1 MKVCV
6 IGAGPSGLTT
16 IKQLRDEGHDVTCF
30 EKDDGIGGI
39 WYRHDADQDQV
50 KAYDSLILTISM
62 KLMCFSDFMVEGERR
77 FATHQ
82 GYLQYLIA
90 YADKYGLCQYIR
102 FSSMVTQLR
111 KVGNEEWRITVVSS
125 GSVTEHVFEAVAVCS
140 GPFRTPELNIPG
152 RERFAGQVLHS
163 SCYRDNRAFS
173 GKRVLVV
180 GLAESGADILREISE
195 VASECTLSLRSR
207 SFLVP
212 RLFNGK
218 YSTDMFT
225 LRAHHYEMW
234 VRSTKIP
241 FRLKAI
247 FGEGFFSRAVFL
259 GAARL
264 YGAMTLASNMLSGLF
279 GNQAGRPKPGELNN
293 LGQPL
298 YPLKADLFTEDT
310 QENLDLI
317 NEWNRKSHKYEGN
330 YSQRVIFCKNV
341 SFVPN
346 IRNGKIKIRDAEIID
361 IQGSRVHFKDG
372 TTQEADA
379 LVLCTGFKNDFTL
392 LGDIRIKDNNVRT
405 LYKHSIHPEHGGR
418 LALMGFVRPFSGG
431 IPLCAEMQARYF
443 ALLCS
448 NKLRLP
454 ADLHRAIEAEK
465 SWEESWTA
473 LSPRHFEAVPS
484 QIFFLDALAK
494 EIGCLP
500 ELAELLRQPEL
511 LTRLW
516 FYAFNQ
522 SCYRLRGAHNLHDS
536 ALQELMKEELPGR
549 YNPVILLFSLLSLL
563 PYFVHPKDQNIP
575 PFRN

>member
-30 EKDDGIGGI
+30 EQDDGIGGI
-39 WYRHDADQDQV
+39 WYRHDADHEQV

-62 KLMCFSDFMVEGERR
+62 KLMCFSDFMVQGERR

-82 GYLQYLIA
+82 GYLQYLNA
-90 YADKYGLCQYIR
+90 YADKYGLRQHIR
-102 FSSMVTQLR
+102 FSSTVTRLR
-111 KVGNEEWRITVVSS
+111 KVGNEQWQITVASS
-125 GSVTEHVFEAVAVCS
+125 GSVTEQVFEAVAVCS

-152 RERFAGQVLHS
+152 RERFSGSIVHS
-163 SCYRDNRAFS
+163 SRYRDNRPFS
-173 GKRVLVV
+173 GKRVIVV
-180 GLAESGADILREISE
+180 GLAESGADVLREISE
-195 VASECTLSLRSR
+195 VASACTLSLRSR

-234 VRSTKIP
+234 VRATRIP
-241 FRLKAI
+241 FHLKAI
-247 FGEGFFSRAVFL
+247 FGEDSFSRAVFL

-264 YGAMTLASNMLSGLF
+264 YGVATVAANVVSGLL
-279 GNQAGRPKPGELNN
+279 GSPGRRREPGELNN

-298 YPLKADLFTEDT
+298 YPLKVDLFTEDT
-310 QENLDLI
+310 KENLDLI
-317 NEWNRKSHKYEGN
+317 NEWNRQSHHYEGN

-341 SFVPN
+341 SFIPN
-346 IRNGKIKIRDAEIID
+346 IRNGKIQVKDAEIVD
-361 IQGSRVHFKDG
+361 IQGSRVHFNDG
-372 TTQEADA
+372 TSQEADV

-392 LGDIRIKDNNVRT
+392 LGDIKIKDDNVRN

-454 ADLHRAIEAEK
+454 ADLHQQIEKDKA
-465 SWEESWTA
+465 WEEAWTA

-500 ELAELLRQPEL
+500 ELTELLRRPRL

-522 SCYRLRGAHNLHDS
+522 SCYRLTGPHNLHDS
-536 ALQELMKEELPGR
+536 ALRELLQEELPGR
-549 YNPVILLFSLLSLL
+549 HNPVILLFSLLSLL
-563 PYFVHPKDQNIP
+563 PHFVHPKDQTIP